1 MKGDSFFKSIKILAV
16 LIIAGLCSNISF
28 AQNRSI
34 SGTVVDSQNVPV
46 IGASV
51 FVVGNSAIGAV
62 TDVDGNFSLNV
73 PAGASINVS
82 FIGYENQVIS
92 VGNQSVFRIVL
103 KEDTEFLEE
112 TVVVGYGVQKKS
124 DLTGS
129 VASVNGD
136 DFLSR
141 STSDAASALQGK
153 AAGVQ
158 ILNMSGAPGQGAQ
171 IRVRGYSSNSGNI
184 GPLLIVDGLKVS
196 SIDYL
201 DPEMIASMEIL
212 KDAASAAIYGAEAGN
227 GVVLITTKSG
237 ANNNGRSSV
246 TYGIKMTNQFLG
258 KVDSYITDAEEYIDF
273 VRMKGASIDS
283 DLELYKYDGTNTN
296 WFKETFEPTWSQQHT
311 LTVQGGNNNGHFLA
325 SLNYVDNN
333 GIVKGDYDTHERL
346 GIQVNADYKVYDW
359 LTVGTNISATQ
370 TKTKSV
376 SQMSNFGSL
385 FGAVVQLD
393 PLTPFYYTDPN
404 DFQKDMLA
412 AYNEGQ
418 TILGDENGYYATSK
432 YSGSPS
438 GHPFIQRDRN
448 KNQYGSNMRING
460 TIYANITPFKGLVFT
475 TRFGSRITQSNSH
488 NFTTPYY
495 ATAALNGGFSKTYSI
510 SSNVNTGIYYQWEN
524 FANYNVTIARKH
536 SIGVMAGMSYINST
550 SDNSSISA
558 SDADLMTGYEPNM
571 QYINYVKSDIM
582 KTVSN
587 SPGRSASM
595 AYFGRLTYS
604 YDNRY
609 SFQANF
615 RADAFD
621 SSKLSK
627 KSRWGYFPSF
637 SVGWTLS
644 NEKFIKDNVDK
655 SVLSFLKLRASW
667 GRNGNINVLSG
678 YPYDATISLNS
689 AWYQF
694 QVGDGALS
702 LGSRPNGIANPD
714 LKWETSDQI
723 DIGIDARLFNNRL
736 TFAADWYRKDTDGLL
751 VSIPLPKEV
760 GVGSVMKNAGSIR
773 NSGLELELGWKDT
786 IGDFS
791 YSVNGNVSFL
801 KNKVT
806 HLDDLAGRITGSK
819 GGVSG
824 TDNPIHTVF
833 EEGYPIWYFEGYKYN
848 GVDPATGAAII
859 EDINEDGQISDN
871 DMTFI
876 GSAIPDFTYGI
887 TINMAWKGI
896 DFTVFG
902 TGTSGNDIFN
912 CVSRAG
918 DLYRTGLK
926 YFYTNAWTP
935 DNKGASM
942 PDPKQVATDWHFY
955 GSSACLFDGSFFKIK
970 QIQIGYSL
978 PKNLIR
984 KVKIS
989 NMRFFVS
996 LDDMITFTKYPGLD
1010 PETATTTASNGMG
1023 FDAGSYPT
1031 MKKVLL
1037 GATITF

>member
-1 MKGDSFFKSIKILAV
+1 MKGDSFFKSIKILV
-16 LIIAGLCSNISF
+16 ILICVGLSNYAF
-28 AQNRSI
+28 AQTRSI
-34 SGTVVDSQNVPV
+34 SGTVVDNQNVPV

-51 FVVGNSAIGAV
+51 MVVGNSTMGAV
-62 TDVDGNFSLNV
+62 TDIDGKFALNV
-73 PAGASINVS
+73 PVGSSINVS
-82 FIGYENQVIS
+82 FIGYENQVIA
-92 VGNQSVFRIVL
+92 VGNQTEFRIVL
-103 KEDTEFLEE
+103 VPDAEFLEE

-129 VASVNGD
+129 VASVSGD

-158 ILNMSGAPGQGAQ
+158 ILNMSGAPGQGAS

-201 DPEMIASMEIL
+201 DPEMIASMEVL

-246 TYGIKMTNQFLG
+246 TYGVKMTNQYLG
-258 KVDSYITDAEEYIDF
+258 KVDAYITDAQEYIDY
-273 VRMKGASIDS
+273 VRMKGGGIDA
-283 DLELYKYDGTNTN
+283 LMEQYNYDGTSTN

-333 GIVKGDYDTHERL
+333 GIVKGDYDVHSRL
-346 GIQVNADYKVYDW
+346 GVQINADYKVYDW
-359 LTVGTNISATQ
+359 LTIGTNISATQ

-404 DFQKDMLA
+404 DFHPEMLA

-418 TILGDENGYYATSK
+418 PIFGDENGYYATSK
-432 YSGSPS
+432 YNNIPS

-448 KNQYGSNMRING
+448 KNQYGTNMRING
-460 TIYANITPFKGLVFT
+460 TVYANITPFKGLVIT
-475 TRFGSRITQSNSH
+475 SRFGSRITQSNSH
-488 NFTTPYY
+488 NFTTPYFGTSATNGGY
-495 ATAALNGGFSKTYSI
+495 ATSYSI
-510 SSNVNTGIYYQWEN
+510 SANVNTGIYYQWEN
-524 FANYNVTIARKH
+524 FANYNVTLGKKH
-536 SIGVMAGMSYINST
+536 AIGVMAGMSYIDST
-550 SDNSSISA
+550 NDNASISA
-558 SDADLMTGYEPNM
+558 NDPDLMTGYEPNM
-571 QYINYVKSDIM
+571 QYINYIKSDIM

-587 SPGRSASM
+587 SPSRSSSM

-627 KSRWGYFPSF
+627 QSRWGYFPSF

-655 SVLSFLKLRASW
+655 SVLSFLKFRASW
-667 GRNGNINVLSG
+667 GRNGNINVLNN

-694 QVGDGALS
+694 GFADGTAA

-723 DIGIDARLFNNRL
+723 DIGIDARLLNNRL
-736 TFAADWYRKDTDGLL
+736 TFTADWYVKNTDGLL

-773 NSGLELELGWKDT
+773 NTGLELELGWKDV

-791 YSVNGNVSFL
+791 YSINGNISFL

-806 HLDDLAGRITGSK
+806 HLDDLAGRIIESR

-848 GVDPATGAAII
+848 GVDSATGAAKI
-859 EDINEDGQISDN
+859 EDVNGDDVISEA
-871 DMTFI
+871 DMTYI

-887 TINMAWKGI
+887 TINMAWKGF
-896 DFTVFG
+896 DFTMFG

-918 DLYRTGLK
+918 DTFRNGLR
-926 YFYTNAWTP
+926 YFYLNSWTP
-935 DNKGASM
+935 ENKGALL

-970 QIQIGYSL
+970 QIQLGYSL
-978 PKNLIR
+978 PKNIIR
-984 KVKIS
+984 KARIS
-989 NMRFFVS
+989 NLRFYVS

-1010 PETATTTASNGMG
+1010 PETATTTAASGMG

>member
-1 MKGDSFFKSIKILAV
+1 MKGDSFLKSIRIFVILIV
-16 LIIAGLCSNISF
+16 AGLCSSSAF
-28 AQNRSI
+28 AQTRSI
-34 SGTVVDSQNVPV
+34 SGIVVDNQNVPV

-51 FVVGNSAIGAV
+51 IVVGNSTIGTV
-62 TDVDGNFSLNV
+62 TDIDGRFDLNV
-73 PAGASINVS
+73 PLGSSINVS
-82 FIGYENQVIS
+82 FIGYESQVLP
-92 VGNQSVFRIVL
+92 VGNQSDFRIVL
-103 KEDTEFLEE
+103 VEDSEFLEE

-129 VASVNGD
+129 VASINGD

-158 ILNMSGAPGQGAQ
+158 ILNMSGAPGQGAS

-184 GPLLIVDGLKVS
+184 GPLLIVDGLKVG

-237 ANNNGRSSV
+237 ASNNGRSSV
-246 TYGIKMTNQFLG
+246 TYSAKMTNQFLG
-258 KVDSYITDAEEYIDF
+258 KIDAYITDADEYIDY
-273 VRMKGASIDS
+273 VRMKGGGIDAL
-283 DLELYKYDGTNTN
+283 LELYNYDGTNTN
-296 WFKETFEPTWSQQHT
+296 WFKETFEPTWSKQHT
-311 LTVQGGNNNGHFLA
+311 LTIQGGNPNGHFLA

-333 GIVKGDYDTHERL
+333 GIVKGDYDTHKRL
-346 GIQVNADYKVYDW
+346 GIQINADYKVYNW
-359 LTVGTNISATQ
+359 LTVGTNISATH
-370 TKTKSV
+370 TKTQSV

-385 FGAVVQLD
+385 FGAVVQID

-404 DFQKDMLA
+404 DFNPEMLA

-432 YSGSPS
+432 YSASPS

-448 KNQYGSNMRING
+448 KNQYGANMRING
-460 TIYANITPFKGLVFT
+460 TVYANITPFKGLVFT
-475 TRFGSRITQSNSH
+475 SRFGSRITQSNSH
-488 NFTTPYY
+488 NFTTPYFGTSAINGGY
-495 ATAALNGGFSKTYSI
+495 ATNYTI

-524 FANYNVTIARKH
+524 FANYNVDLGKH
-536 SIGVMAGMSYINST
+536 AIGVMAGMSFINNT

-558 SDADLMTGYEPNM
+558 NDPDLMTGYEPNM
-571 QYINYVKSDIM
+571 QYINYIKSDIM
-582 KTVSN
+582 KTVRNAPSQ
-587 SPGRSASM
+587 STSIS
-595 AYFGRLTYS
+595 YFGRLTYS

-621 SSKLSK
+621 SSKLAK
-627 KSRWGYFPSF
+627 QSRWGYFPSF

-644 NEKFIKDNVDK
+644 NEQFIKDNVDR
-655 SVLSFLKLRASW
+655 SILSFLKLRASW

-694 QVGDGALS
+694 QVNDGIAS
-702 LGSRPNGIANPD
+702 LGSSPNGIANPD

-723 DIGIDARLFNNRL
+723 DIGIDARLLNNRL
-736 TFAADWYRKDTDGLL
+736 TFTADWYVKDTRGLL

-760 GVGSVMKNAGSIR
+760 GVNSVMKNAGSIR
-773 NSGLELELGWKDT
+773 NSGLEFELGWKDT

-791 YSVNGNVSFL
+791 YSVNGNLSFL
-801 KNKVT
+801 KNRVT
-806 HLDDLAGRITGSK
+806 DLDDLAGRIIESR

-833 EEGYPIWYFEGYKYN
+833 EEGFPIWYFEGYKYN
-848 GVDPATGAAII
+848 GVDPNTGAAII
-859 EDINEDGQISDN
+859 EDVNKDGVISEA
-871 DMTFI
+871 DMKYI
-876 GSAIPDFTYGI
+876 GSAFPDYTYGI
-887 TINMAWKGI
+887 TLNMAWKGF
-896 DFTVFG
+896 DFTMFG

-918 DLYRTGLK
+918 DVFRNGLR
-926 YFYTNAWTP
+926 YFYLNSWTP
-935 DNKGASM
+935 DNKSAKM
-942 PDPKQVATDWHFY
+942 PDPAQVATDWHFY

-970 QIQIGYSL
+970 QIQFGYSL
-978 PKNLIR
+978 PKNLIK
-984 KVKIS
+984 KVRMS
-989 NMRFFVS
+989 NVRLYVS

-1010 PETATTTASNGMG
+1010 PETATTTAASGMG